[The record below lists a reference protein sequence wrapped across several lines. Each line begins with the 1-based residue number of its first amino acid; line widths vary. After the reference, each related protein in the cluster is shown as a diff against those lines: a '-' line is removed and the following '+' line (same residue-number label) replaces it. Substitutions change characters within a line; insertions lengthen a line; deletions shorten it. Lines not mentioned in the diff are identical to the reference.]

1 VLDTFIAEVQVA
13 AQLEAQYRGCSL
25 TVMPVPK
32 NLSVE
37 TDRQMLF
44 AAVANLLRNAFE
56 CGGAH
61 RHVWLKVSAAAGRVL
76 IDA

>member
-1 VLDTFIAEVQVA
+1 
-13 AQLEAQYRGCSL
+13 
-25 TVMPVPK
+25 MPVPK